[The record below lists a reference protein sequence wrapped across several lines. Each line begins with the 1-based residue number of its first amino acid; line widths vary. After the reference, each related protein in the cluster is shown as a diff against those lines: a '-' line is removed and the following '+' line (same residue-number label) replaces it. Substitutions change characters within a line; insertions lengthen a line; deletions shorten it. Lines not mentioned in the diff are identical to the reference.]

1 MIFLR
6 SHAAALAK
14 ATGCK
19 GSYPLMD
26 LPSHDRLVQT
36 LPDMMHTLKDAVEKL
51 YEVITVKDKEK
62 VESAEKKL
70 GRFQFSRV
78 VQLEKR
84 RRTDIAPSSTVPVY
98 QLSPDE
104 IRIANCRALTVISP
118 TEFSPANIFSKSSS
132 LKSHDW
138 KEVCINNTYVDN
150 C

>member
-36 LPDMMHTLKDAVEKL
+36 LPDMMHTLKDAVGKL

-62 VESAEKKL
+62 VESAEK
-70 GRFQFSRV
+70 S
-78 VQLEKR
+78 
-84 RRTDIAPSSTVPVY
+84 
-98 QLSPDE
+98 
-104 IRIANCRALTVISP
+104 
-118 TEFSPANIFSKSSS
+118 
-132 LKSHDW
+132 
-138 KEVCINNTYVDN
+138 
-150 C
+150 